1 MIQQNKGDI
10 HLFTT
15 NHPWF
20 LEIGLSSFTTGTL
33 IDWWNQKTADG
44 RYLNRRHIN
53 SVSSSS
59 ETLFNPPND
68 LRQLLGITTGTE
80 FFWDGWKP
88 NQEIPNAGRFKKQN
102 LKGASGNTGGSDED
116 KWKYKTYNIDNAIVM
131 KDLEDNGIL
140 YAMSLKQDG
149 VYGIETYYNQIV
161 DILDINDHS
170 YVLREINPLYSLIQL
185 NKWMVF
191 YQNYFPKKLWDNSQN
206 TLIPDWALLTEI
218 KSSKAGSSL
227 QWSGPVTFYVD
238 NGVFDKC
245 SITETVVFNL
255 YLGNESMMKSGNNAI
270 TIKNLTIVGP
280 KVDAIGSNR
289 GIDGERS
296 VSNTT
301 DTAAQT
307 AAPLDVQYNS
317 VTRKYQSGNKNVLAK
332 LTTDLKAAVNSPA
345 LVRLLTSEAADD
357 LADEKNTYSFIPSS
371 GLAMPINAQNSMPS
385 QWYPTYELTT
395 DARCSS
401 TGVPAEK
408 NKKIVVPV
416 FNFNSR
422 RFYPSGEDVLLTEI
436 DGIWH
441 VSSLGEANAT
451 PTDVVK
457 TSVGKWGAFTYMA
470 TSSQFF
476 FQGKRGDGTPV
487 SVTPRSAE
495 LNFHKLYYKN
505 RGYDQPLNSDTDY
518 GAAGGYDTDAGAS
531 FNTSTHEEWTDEP
544 GWFQT
549 TSFDYLDSQIFGI
562 RGQGGSL
569 AANGDVCS
577 ISSTSATL
585 NAAGKP
591 ISNDDYTTRNS
602 AHTGTFFGCVFPAG
616 YQGTEVYDQPRAWIV
631 GAASKGSTSYPNEY
645 FKTDGLNANN
655 VNPFLNDPERNNSN
669 VKCLSTEGDPLAT
682 ISAGGNKWAR
692 AKSKRDA
699 SLFEL
704 GAVAG
709 RKTIP
714 ADVML
719 NASPDGTYGSPI
731 KPIGLFK
738 GMNTTGVKTN
748 QYIADLVTGGVW
760 LNKVADTETI
770 NINDSAFDFKPRVRD
785 NLMFR
790 PLKLEAYL
798 QFGLPTGH
806 IQYGQ
811 EQGIAADKTLDGLY
825 GVQTTV
831 QGFYAE
837 AARTQINN
845 SFPIS
850 YYAADREQDNCS
862 SNRIGPAG
870 GALKWGAWVPNKIN
884 YSRIH
889 QAGYWSTSPVAGGMN
904 WTTKEAMTKYPY
916 NPISNWNGAGVYGVI
931 ATSNKVSANTSIGF
945 TTQNLYGMSAA
956 GGDTAFGNAISD
968 YIKVPQKQDKTWGVG
983 NLVESYKQENIID
996 LSVRIYQGHDSSSTV
1011 YDPRYFAVHHF
1022 NPGVEFLDNMYRG
1035 TGGIPVNALGTSV
1048 TGVRNYLQEDFKNLK
1063 GVGGTPLTSV
1073 KYNYPQASGVDVKI
1087 PSRYV
1092 PDHTQGGVFYPVTL
1106 PTGTFVFS
1114 DATSIGP
1121 PIMSEKYWN
1130 VETRRT
1136 GKLLPYRYEVST
1148 LTIPADIGEEILFVP
1163 EPFNLTKTV
1172 FELGNK
1178 LIVENFGSGYK
1189 VGDIVGISE
1198 LNIVL
1203 EVMGIIETASDAY
1216 KLGEIT
1222 RLKVINGGENLP
1234 PSFCMPFSMSI
1245 GSLTPT
1251 YKVTTI
1257 ALISG
1262 STGKDFEAYFVC
1274 SQVRAKTK
1282 CDPKP
1287 FLIKQAGTEIIRI
1300 ASDKS
1305 GPSHP
1310 TTGDSGPAEGLS
1322 YISENRTVVISLG
1335 GDNIKSADS
1344 TYDIFF
1350 HFHNDITMTWLACG
1364 TWLDKEPHGDKNNRS
1379 ESEEQ
1384 HVTIESINL
1393 I

>member
-1 MIQQNKGDI
+1 
-10 HLFTT
+10 
-15 NHPWF
+15 
-20 LEIGLSSFTTGTL
+20 
-33 IDWWNQKTADG
+33 
-44 RYLNRRHIN
+44 
-53 SVSSSS
+53 
-59 ETLFNPPND
+59 
-68 LRQLLGITTGTE
+68 
-80 FFWDGWKP
+80 
-88 NQEIPNAGRFKKQN
+88 
-102 LKGASGNTGGSDED
+102 
-116 KWKYKTYNIDNAIVM
+116 
-131 KDLEDNGIL
+131 
-140 YAMSLKQDG
+140 
-149 VYGIETYYNQIV
+149 
-161 DILDINDHS
+161 
-170 YVLREINPLYSLIQL
+170 
-185 NKWMVF
+185 
-191 YQNYFPKKLWDNSQN
+191 
-206 TLIPDWALLTEI
+206 
-218 KSSKAGSSL
+218 
-227 QWSGPVTFYVD
+227 
-238 NGVFDKC
+238 
-245 SITETVVFNL
+245 
-255 YLGNESMMKSGNNAI
+255 
-270 TIKNLTIVGP
+270 
-280 KVDAIGSNR
+280 
-289 GIDGERS
+289 
-296 VSNTT
+296 
-301 DTAAQT
+301 
-307 AAPLDVQYNS
+307 
-317 VTRKYQSGNKNVLAK
+317 
-332 LTTDLKAAVNSPA
+332 
-345 LVRLLTSEAADD
+345 
-357 LADEKNTYSFIPSS
+357 
-371 GLAMPINAQNSMPS
+371 
-385 QWYPTYELTT
+385 
-395 DARCSS
+395 
-401 TGVPAEK
+401 
-408 NKKIVVPV
+408 
-416 FNFNSR
+416 
-422 RFYPSGEDVLLTEI
+422 
-436 DGIWH
+436 
-441 VSSLGEANAT
+441 
-451 PTDVVK
+451 
-457 TSVGKWGAFTYMA
+457 
-470 TSSQFF
+470 
-476 FQGKRGDGTPV
+476 
-487 SVTPRSAE
+487 
-495 LNFHKLYYKN
+495 
-505 RGYDQPLNSDTDY
+505 
-518 GAAGGYDTDAGAS
+518 
-531 FNTSTHEEWTDEP
+531 
-544 GWFQT
+544 
-549 TSFDYLDSQIFGI
+549 
-562 RGQGGSL
+562 
-569 AANGDVCS
+569 
-577 ISSTSATL
+577 
-585 NAAGKP
+585 
-591 ISNDDYTTRNS
+591 
-602 AHTGTFFGCVFPAG
+602 
-616 YQGTEVYDQPRAWIV
+616 
-631 GAASKGSTSYPNEY
+631 
-645 FKTDGLNANN
+645 
-655 VNPFLNDPERNNSN
+655 
-669 VKCLSTEGDPLAT
+669 
-682 ISAGGNKWAR
+682 
-692 AKSKRDA
+692 
-699 SLFEL
+699 
-704 GAVAG
+704 
-709 RKTIP
+709 
-714 ADVML
+714 
-719 NASPDGTYGSPI
+719 
-731 KPIGLFK
+731 
-738 GMNTTGVKTN
+738 
-748 QYIADLVTGGVW
+748 
-760 LNKVADTETI
+760 
-770 NINDSAFDFKPRVRD
+770 
-785 NLMFR
+785 
-790 PLKLEAYL
+790 
-798 QFGLPTGH
+798 
-806 IQYGQ
+806 
-811 EQGIAADKTLDGLY
+811 
-825 GVQTTV
+825 
-831 QGFYAE
+831 
-837 AARTQINN
+837 
-845 SFPIS
+845 
-850 YYAADREQDNCS
+850 
-862 SNRIGPAG
+862 
-870 GALKWGAWVPNKIN
+870 
-884 YSRIH
+884 
-889 QAGYWSTSPVAGGMN
+889 
-904 WTTKEAMTKYPY
+904 
-916 NPISNWNGAGVYGVI
+916 
-931 ATSNKVSANTSIGF
+931 
-945 TTQNLYGMSAA
+945 MSAA

-1163 EPFNLTKTV
+1163 EPLNLTKTV